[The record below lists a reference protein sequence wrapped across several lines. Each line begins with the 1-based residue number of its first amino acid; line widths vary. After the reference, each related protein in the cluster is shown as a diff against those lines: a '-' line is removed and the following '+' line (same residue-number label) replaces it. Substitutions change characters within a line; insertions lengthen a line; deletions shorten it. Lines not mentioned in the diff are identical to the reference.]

1 MLTVTAFS
9 DLTSLLNNHRDSP
22 RSVAPVGVYTD
33 TDQRHL
39 VCNEQLRV
47 VILYNLKKGSI
58 KKFWLCSLFF
68 YCMNV
73 NDRQEQWSRIY
84 NLLFYTFFLTTLFSF
99 MIYFDLAHLNKL
111 ICKQKNIWVFSWLP
125 SFVMCLGVFVVSCA
139 FHTDGTTLRLPPKIY
154 QNFQRPETCLEK
166 RIFDKQH

>member
-58 KKFWLCSLFF
+58 KKLIVFFVFLLYECKWQARAMVAYLQLIVLYIFFNNSVLIYDLFWSSSF
-68 YCMNV
+68 
-73 NDRQEQWSRIY
+73 EQI
-84 NLLFYTFFLTTLFSF
+84 NLLAKKHLGFFLIAKFCNVFGCVCCILRISHRWNYVTFTP
-99 MIYFDLAHLNKL
+99 
-111 ICKQKNIWVFSWLP
+111 KNISEFSKTRNMFGKKDIW
-125 SFVMCLGVFVVSCA
+125 
-139 FHTDGTTLRLPPKIY
+139 
-154 QNFQRPETCLEK
+154 
-166 RIFDKQH
+166 